1 MDIFDTIFEKAK
13 DVYDIA
19 SKKTGEMVEIS
30 KIKLDC
36 VKINNEIK
44 KLYEKLGCSVYSML
58 KSDYEN
64 QDVIDSIAEEIDD
77 KLKKLAY
84 LNGKL
89 NEMRN
94 VIICSACGTKNPE
107 ENFYCCKCGSRI
119 KTEFDTYAAY
129 ESAEEPEAPEA
140 PPSSNQQQ
148 ENNAE

>member
-64 QDVIDSIAEEIDD
+64 QDVIDSIAEEIDE
-77 KLKKLAY
+77 KLRKLAY
-84 LNGKL
+84 LNEKL
-89 NEMRN
+89 NDMRN
-94 VIICSACGTKNPE
+94 VIICTVCGTKNPE

-119 KTEFDTYAAY
+119 KNEFETYETYETTE
-129 ESAEEPEAPEA
+129 EAEQT
-140 PPSSNQQQ
+140 PPPQQ
-148 ENNAE
+148 ENNPQ